1 MQAAEYRQCKDQPE
15 GDFPC
20 GPLYERATMTGTRTW
35 LRSHRAFA
43 ALFLAVMLSVRLLMP
58 SGYMLSSESKVLTVV
73 ICTGIAGEHQ
83 TTQLVIP
90 MEKQKAGHD
99 AGKSDPC
106 PYSALS
112 MVSTTGAD
120 AALLVAA
127 LAFILALGFAA
138 VVEPL
143 RGRIAYLLPPLRG
156 PPVAL
161 IA

>member
-1 MQAAEYRQCKDQPE
+1 
-15 GDFPC
+15 
-20 GPLYERATMTGTRTW
+20 MTGIRTW
-35 LRSHRAFA
+35 LRRHRALA
-43 ALFLAVMLSVRLLMP
+43 ALILGVMLSVRLLMP
-58 SGYMLSSESKVLTVV
+58 SGFMLSSENKVLTVV

-83 TTQLVIP
+83 TAQLVIP
-90 MEKQKAGHD
+90 MDKSKAGHE
-99 AGKSDPC
+99 AGKGDPC

-112 MVSTTGAD
+112 MVSTAGAD
-120 AALLVAA
+120 VALLAAA

-143 RGRIAYLLPPLRG
+143 RGRIAYLRPPLRG